1 MLTTFLLHIF
11 LVPITD
17 GQWISYTNPAVPK
30 KDIQMAVGVWNDHV
44 FLLGGYNT
52 LTRRSLIE
60 FDGSQFDDK
69 GEVLPINTWGYGD
82 YYAQIENN
90 LFMID
95 PTMSRLNVF
104 NMALTTNQFTTFA
117 IIPSDVNE
125 QGCLATDSDHLF
137 VVGGYSYSSSSPL
150 DTVQILDIAEMS
162 WQNGVS
168 MKTARKQLSCIVD
181 PYTKT
186 LYAIGGNNGTDINS
200 VEFINTT
207 IMDTWESIQPGL
219 TNPAVAARS
228 VVHVQTIYVVGG
240 RYWDGAGHELDTVH
254 IINPQQNTITLSNDR
269 LPYGVYHLALCV
281 IDNFFHGFGG
291 SDDYG
296 YSDKWMKY
304 QLPSPPTTN
313 TPTSQTIPPTRP
325 TSVPTIAP
333 TSQTTPPTR
342 PTSVPTTTPT
352 LVPTSTP
359 TTSPSTIPTFIP
371 SLFPSLSPTI
381 SQFIQ
386 SDTPKLYRKLYRHAI
401 GYWESNITLLGG
413 DSTVLPVRQQ
423 MQKYDV
429 ANDKM
434 IDYGTF
440 FLANG
445 IFGVGQFYAQISNHL
460 YIVAAS

>member
-281 IDNFFHGFGG
+281 IDNFLHGFGG

-313 TPTSQTIPPTRP
+313 TPTSILFHCIECQFDLCTLCFNGSLRGKNRYILMNSMDNRINTETIPLMNQSDIQMDHILETMDASILT
-325 TSVPTIAP
+325 TSSDPIPITIP
-333 TSQTTPPTR
+333 
-342 PTSVPTTTPT
+342 SVLSPIALNSPI
-352 LVPTSTP
+352 VHSSTP
-359 TTSPSTIPTFIP
+359 TPPSTVADRVDLDEFFTDLV
-371 SLFPSLSPTI
+371 SDLSPNATN
-381 SQFIQ
+381 
-386 SDTPKLYRKLYRHAI
+386 H
-401 GYWESNITLLGG
+401 N
-413 DSTVLPVRQQ
+413 LPLTNSPVNTTQIEPFNRFQR
-423 MQKYDV
+423 
-429 ANDKM
+429 
-434 IDYGTF
+434 F
-440 FLANG
+440 F
-445 IFGVGQFYAQISNHL
+445 Q
-460 YIVAAS
+460 